1 MEVGAKIQEFAK
13 IFGIMSIMVEIFYRV
28 DGSIWQNLEQ
38 KIKYLMPCPFTG
50 PKMFCDSK
58 NLARHKTFWD
68 Q

>member
-38 KIKYLMPCPFTG
+38 KIKYYDVE
-50 PKMFCDSK
+50 KSY
-58 NLARHKTFWD
+58 
-68 Q
+68 